1 MPLKWLTWIRN
12 KELGLLNNLWQEDK
26 KSSVDISSEFTAL
39 KEINEKIWD
48 IEDDIRDKERAKEF
62 DEKFIELARSVYFS
76 NDKRAEIN
84 MKLGSELIEE
94 KSYSDYT
101 WKFNSLTYQRMFMV
115 DAPARV
121 GKWGIF
127 YIHHLRHK
135 LKHCVNDKTRLRIRY
150 G

>member
-1 MPLKWLTWIRN
+1 MTIKVELAYGELLDKITILQIKSERISDAAKVANVN
-12 KELGLLNNLWQEDK
+12 KELGLLNNLWQADK

-76 NDKRAEIN
+76 NDKRAEIKREIN

-101 WKFNSLTYQRMFMV
+101 
-115 DAPARV
+115 
-121 GKWGIF
+121 
-127 YIHHLRHK
+127 
-135 LKHCVNDKTRLRIRY
+135 
-150 G
+150 

>member
-1 MPLKWLTWIRN
+1 MTIKVELAYGELLDKITILQIKSERISDAAKVANVN
-12 KELGLLNNLWQEDK
+12 KELGLLNNLWQADK

-76 NDKRAEIN
+76 NDKRAEIKREIN
-84 MKLGSELIEE
+84 IKLGSELIEE

-101 WKFNSLTYQRMFMV
+101 
-115 DAPARV
+115 
-121 GKWGIF
+121 
-127 YIHHLRHK
+127 
-135 LKHCVNDKTRLRIRY
+135 
-150 G
+150 